1 MQVATIE
8 QLLTAR
14 AEIFVGTAMSTFT
27 KEIIMERRFLGFDDW
42 TKHSF
47 TLLPGAKTRT
57 MCGYGAR
64 IANPREDAYTP
75 PGNGVS
81 DGEGDCETW

>member
-1 MQVATIE
+1 
-8 QLLTAR
+8 
-14 AEIFVGTAMSTFT
+14 
-27 KEIIMERRFLGFDDW
+27 
-42 TKHSF
+42 
-47 TLLPGAKTRT
+47 